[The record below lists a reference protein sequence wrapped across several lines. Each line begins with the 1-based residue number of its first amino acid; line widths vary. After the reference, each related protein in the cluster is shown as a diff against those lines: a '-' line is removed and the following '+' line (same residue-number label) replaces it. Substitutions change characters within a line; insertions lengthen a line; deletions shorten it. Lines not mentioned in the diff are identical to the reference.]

1 MVNYYSK
8 NLDKTR
14 EFGKVEW
21 YKPGHRVKG
30 FQVFSIPDSS
40 PLKLGGIEENDI
52 VLSISG
58 KKINSHAAIGIA
70 FMKLAF
76 KSSFDIE
83 ILRSDHKISI
93 RYDFAP

>member
-14 EFGKVEW
+14 EFGKVRW
-21 YKPGHRVKG
+21 HKPEG
-30 FQVFSIPDSS
+30 FQVFSIPDDS
-40 PLKLGGIEENDI
+40 PLRLGGIEENDV
-52 VLSISG
+52 VLAISG
-58 KKINSHAAIGIA
+58 KKINSHTAIGIA

-76 KSSFDIE
+76 KSSFDID
-83 ILRSDHKISI
+83 ILRSGHKIRI